1 MSPFCNPGR
10 TMAMLSGLGLAA
22 LKLVLVATGLLIAI
36 SVAPAGGP
44 PWDKPSGWPW
54 DQRPKIHGYDEKPP
68 ANPPPANVT
77 LSPERYTITITVL
90 PQTDAQAETN
100 TAWITAHLPEDA
112 QLWIGDYQTR
122 QRGMLRHFESPPLTP
137 GSKYS
142 YTIRLV
148 WFEDGH
154 WVSETKELPI
164 SAGAISC
171 LFLTKNIAI
180 RGALAK
186 LSPEDRKL
194 AEQQQFCPI
203 QPANQLG
210 AMGTPVKVMLKGQP
224 VFLCCKDCVEKAQ
237 EDPDKTVAKVK
248 DLKEKAGKSR

>member
-1 MSPFCNPGR
+1 MI
-10 TMAMLSGLGLAA
+10 SGLGIAA
-22 LKLVLVATGLLIAI
+22 LELALVAIGMLLVV
-36 SVAPAGGP
+36 SGAPAGGP
-44 PWDKPSGWPW
+44 PWDKPSAWPW
-54 DQRPKIHGYDEKPP
+54 NQRPKIHGYDEKPP
-68 ANPPPANVT
+68 ATPPPANVT
-77 LSPERYTITITVL
+77 RPPVRYTITITVL

-112 QLWIGDYQTR
+112 QLWIGDYETR
-122 QRGMLRHFESPPLTP
+122 QRGMLRHFESPPLKP
-137 GSKYS
+137 GSKYH
-142 YTIRLV
+142 YKARLV

-154 WVSETKELPI
+154 WVSETKKLPV

-171 LFLTKNIAI
+171 LFLTKKNAI
-180 RGALAK
+180 RDALAE

-210 AMGTPVKVMLKGQP
+210 ATGTPVKVMLKGQP

-237 EDPDKTVAKVK
+237 GNPDETLAKVK
-248 DLKEKAGKSR
+248 ELKARKAGTAPK